1 VRRLVENGSIFWSP
15 INKIVFPI
23 DCGFR
28 AHHKCSERVPDDCCP
43 DLSTLRGIFGTDLT
57 TLTKATKSRLP
68 FVVKMCVEEIER
80 RGLANAEGL
89 YRVSGFSDHVEN
101 LKMAFDKGEFIF
113 N

>member
-1 VRRLVENGSIFWSP
+1 M
-15 INKIVFPI
+15 
-23 DCGFR
+23 
-28 AHHKCSERVPDDCCP
+28 PDDCCP

-57 TLTKATKSRLP
+57 TLTKATKSPLP

-101 LKMAFDKGEFIF
+101 LKMAFDKGKFFVEAFLF
-113 N
+113 CVMSASLQMVKRLN